1 MKKNMLC
8 IGGLC
13 VRLERA
19 SVVCQIFEMQKIWL
33 DQVAFLGD
41 VVPKDG
47 IQVDPKK
54 IEAVIQWPRPTTVT
68 KVRSFWV

>member
-1 MKKNMLC
+1 MLC

-47 IQVDPKK
+47 IQVYPRE
-54 IEAVIQWPRPTTVT
+54 IEAILEWPRSTIVIE
-68 KVRSFWV
+68 VRSFWV